1 MHNASSVAGRDRRPE
16 PDARNLPQRRALIT
30 RLFRFAVGGVVGFI
44 VDSSLLYAFMAAGL
58 GPYVARVPSFLCA
71 ATCTWLVNRYWTFA
85 DRRTTQRSAEWGRY
99 IVAMIVGGGFNY
111 AAYATL
117 LSVSATARA
126 WPVLGV
132 AAGSIAGM
140 GVNYL
145 SSHYWVFRD
154 RSQA

>member
-1 MHNASSVAGRDRRPE
+1 MQHATPIASADHAIASDLTAS
-16 PDARNLPQRRALIT
+16 ARRRAVLT

-44 VDSSLLYAFMAAGL
+44 VDTSLLYAFMAAGL

-154 RSQA
+154 RSQP

>member
-16 PDARNLPQRRALIT
+16 PDARNLTQRRALIT

-85 DRRTTQRSAEWGRY
+85 DRRTTQRSVEWGRY